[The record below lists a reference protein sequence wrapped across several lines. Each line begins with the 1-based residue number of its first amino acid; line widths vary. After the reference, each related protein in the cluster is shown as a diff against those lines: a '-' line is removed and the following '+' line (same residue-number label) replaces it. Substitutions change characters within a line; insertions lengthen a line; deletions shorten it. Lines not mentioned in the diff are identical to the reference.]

1 MKGLAVNGENYYNTF
16 IFFILVIRRRKQ
28 AKIKSSTFSF
38 SFLSGKAYGMVNEGG
53 GILVLN

>member
-53 GILVLN
+53 GGF